1 MWKFDARRMRSVF
14 GSVFG
19 RVFRS
24 ALESAPPAEEPS
36 RTEPSRAELQLR
48 AIRNI
53 RLIAVLGLLLIFA
66 DLLLSLTGQDVQ
78 ILRENGS
85 YYLLRPSA
93 GESSGHV
100 SLRASVKTEEDVVTR
115 SFDVRLDP
123 QQDSDGNGAS
133 DGASDGAGNGSSDGA
148 GDGSSGGAG
157 GGATSRKAHT
167 EELISSELRSV
178 AAGFND
184 DLSSR
189 KVPLPAAV
197 STGEPI
203 RWSIKKSSHV
213 LLLALMTVMLSAVVY
228 RGRFQPLRKMELRR
242 QRSVQKQL
250 PVFVNEL
257 VLLMGAGLVLSRA
270 FEAAVESAG
279 GEASGKTS
287 GETSDYFYSGL
298 RRICHSIRNT
308 NAVMHEE
315 LRSFSKESGVS
326 EFMRVSSIISDNINK
341 GSELT
346 EKLERETDSLWNARR
361 LHAEQRGRLA
371 ETKMTI
377 PLAVFLC
384 VLIIITV
391 APAMMQL

>member
-1 MWKFDARRMRSVF
+1 M
-14 GSVFG
+14 
-19 RVFRS
+19 
-24 ALESAPPAEEPS
+24 
-36 RTEPSRAELQLR
+36 
-48 AIRNI
+48 
-53 RLIAVLGLLLIFA
+53 
-66 DLLLSLTGQDVQ
+66 
-78 ILRENGS
+78 
-85 YYLLRPSA
+85 
-93 GESSGHV
+93 
-100 SLRASVKTEEDVVTR
+100 
-115 SFDVRLDP
+115 
-123 QQDSDGNGAS
+123 
-133 DGASDGAGNGSSDGA
+133 
-148 GDGSSGGAG
+148 
-157 GGATSRKAHT
+157 
-167 EELISSELRSV
+167 
-178 AAGFND
+178 
-184 DLSSR
+184 
-189 KVPLPAAV
+189 
-197 STGEPI
+197 
-203 RWSIKKSSHV
+203 
-213 LLLALMTVMLSAVVY
+213 
-228 RGRFQPLRKMELRR
+228 RKMELRR

-279 GEASGKTS
+279 DGTS
-287 GETSDYFYSGL
+287 GEGTSDYFYSGL

-315 LRSFSKESGVS
+315 LRNFSKESGVS

-346 EKLERETDSLWNARR
+346 EKLEREMDSLWNARR

>member
-19 RVFRS
+19 SVFRS

-36 RTEPSRAELQLR
+36 HAEPSRAELQLR
-48 AIRNI
+48 AVRSI

-66 DLLLSLTGQDVQ
+66 DLLLSLTGQDIQ

-123 QQDSDGNGAS
+123 QQDSNGDGASDAAGNGSS
-133 DGASDGAGNGSSDGA
+133 DGASDGAGRAGDGASDGA
-148 GDGSSGGAG
+148 P
-157 GGATSRKAHT
+157 SRKAHA
-167 EELISSELRSV
+167 EELISSELRSA

-189 KVPLPAAV
+189 KVPLPSAV

-242 QRSVQKQL
+242 QRSVRKQL

-279 GEASGKTS
+279 EGTS
-287 GETSDYFYSGL
+287 EEGTSDYFYSGL

-315 LRSFSKESGVS
+315 LRDFSKESGVS

-346 EKLERETDSLWNARR
+346 EKLEREMDSLWNARR

>member
-19 RVFRS
+19 SVFRS

-36 RTEPSRAELQLR
+36 HAEPSRAELQLR
-48 AIRNI
+48 AVRSI

-66 DLLLSLTGQDVQ
+66 DLLLSLTGQDIQ

-123 QQDSDGNGAS
+123 QQDSNG
-133 DGASDGAGNGSSDGA
+133 DGASDAAGNGSSDGA
-148 GDGSSGGAG
+148 SDGAVGASNGAGDGAP
-157 GGATSRKAHT
+157 SRKAHT
-167 EELISSELRSV
+167 EELISSELRSA

-189 KVPLPAAV
+189 KVPLPSAV

-242 QRSVQKQL
+242 QRSVRKQL

-279 GEASGKTS
+279 EGTS
-287 GETSDYFYSGL
+287 EEGTSDYFYSGL

-315 LRSFSKESGVS
+315 LRDFSKESGVS
-326 EFMRVSSIISDNINK
+326 EFMRISSIISDNINK

-346 EKLERETDSLWNARR
+346 EKLEREMDSLWNARR

>member
-19 RVFRS
+19 SVFRS

-36 RTEPSRAELQLR
+36 RAELQLR
-48 AIRNI
+48 AVRSI

-66 DLLLSLTGQDVQ
+66 DLLLSLTGQDIQ

-85 YYLLRPSA
+85 YYLLRPSV

-123 QQDSDGNGAS
+123 QQDSNG
-133 DGASDGAGNGSSDGA
+133 DGASDAAGNGSSDGVS
-148 GDGSSGGAG
+148 DGASGASNRASDGAP
-157 GGATSRKAHT
+157 SRKAHA
-167 EELISSELRSV
+167 EEMISSELRS
-178 AAGFND
+178 ATAGFND

-213 LLLALMTVMLSAVVY
+213 LLLALMTAMLSAVVY

-279 GEASGKTS
+279 EG
-287 GETSDYFYSGL
+287 TSDYFYSGL

-315 LRSFSKESGVS
+315 LRNFSKESGVS

-346 EKLERETDSLWNARR
+346 EKLEREMDSLWNARR

>member
-1 MWKFDARRMRSVF
+1 MWKFDARWMRSVF

-24 ALESAPPAEEPS
+24 ALESTSPAEEPS
-36 RTEPSRAELQLR
+36 HAEPSRVELSRAELQLR
-48 AIRNI
+48 AVRSI

-66 DLLLSLTGQDVQ
+66 DLLLSLTGQDIQ

-123 QQDSDGNGAS
+123 QQDSDG

-148 GDGSSGGAG
+148 SDGAP
-157 GGATSRKAHT
+157 SRKAHA
-167 EELISSELRSV
+167 EELISSELRSA

-213 LLLALMTVMLSAVVY
+213 LLLALMTAMLSAVVY

-279 GEASGKTS
+279 EG
-287 GETSDYFYSGL
+287 TSDYFYSGL

-315 LRSFSKESGVS
+315 LRNFSKESGVS

-346 EKLERETDSLWNARR
+346 EKLEREMDSLWNARR

>member
-14 GSVFG
+14 GSLFG

-36 RTEPSRAELQLR
+36 HAEPSRAELQLR
-48 AIRNI
+48 AVRSI

-123 QQDSDGNGAS
+123 QQDSDG

-148 GDGSSGGAG
+148 SDGAP
-157 GGATSRKAHT
+157 SRKAHA
-167 EELISSELRSV
+167 EEMISSELRS
-178 AAGFND
+178 ATAGFND
-184 DLSSR
+184 DLSLR
-189 KVPLPAAV
+189 KVPLPSAV

-213 LLLALMTVMLSAVVY
+213 LLLALMTAILSVVVY

-279 GEASGKTS
+279 EG
-287 GETSDYFYSGL
+287 TSDYFYSGL

-315 LRSFSKESGVS
+315 LRNFSKESGVS

-346 EKLERETDSLWNARR
+346 EKLEREMDSLWNARR

>member
-1 MWKFDARRMRSVF
+1 MWKFEGERI
-14 GSVFG
+14 
-19 RVFRS
+19 RS
-24 ALESAPPAEEPS
+24 ALGLALGDVSRSARGAVFKSASPVAEPS
-36 RTEPSRAELQLR
+36 RTELQLR

-133 DGASDGAGNGSSDGA
+133 DGASDGAG
-148 GDGSSGGAG
+148 DGSSGGAG

-167 EELISSELRSV
+167 EELISSELRSA

-189 KVPLPAAV
+189 KVLLPAAV

-213 LLLALMTVMLSAVVY
+213 LLLALMTAMLSAVVY

-279 GEASGKTS
+279 DGTS
-287 GETSDYFYSGL
+287 GEGTSDYFYSGL